1 MLKTVLISICLYLG
15 IISVT
20 HSTEKPLTPA
30 LKKYCQKIEQ
40 QFKKFRWGL
49 SYCEN
54 YDWHHV
60 RNSVSGQPLIW
71 ATFGEE
77 SKVSNNTTMILCG
90 VHGDEITPIKLCFD
104 IIQEIKINSELFK
117 NRFVIVAPIV
127 NPDSFFKTKP
137 TRTNSRGVDVNRNF
151 PTKDWHALALK
162 LWKTKY
168 RSDKRRFPGSTPN
181 SEPEVVFQVNLIKL
195 YNPGKIISVHAPLT
209 MLDYDGPED
218 MATTNGTETKAQEL
232 LIQMSQKAD
241 GYQVKTFPYY
251 PGSLGNYAGLEKQI
265 PTYTLELP
273 SSDPSKTAEYWKLFK
288 DSIALAINHDLTAQ
302 NSKESDKKTQ
312 E

>member
-1 MLKTVLISICLYLG
+1 MKQLLFFLLLYFVTVSA
-15 IISVT
+15 V
-20 HSTEKPLTPA
+20 HSTEKPLTPT
-30 LKKYCQKIEQ
+30 LKKYCLKVDQE
-40 QFKKFRWGL
+40 FKKYRWGQSL
-49 SYCEN
+49 CET

-60 RNSVSGQPLIW
+60 RNSVLGMPLIW
-71 ATFGEE
+71 LTYGDEKSAP
-77 SKVSNNTTMILCG
+77 NNTTMIMCG

-104 IIQEIKINSELFK
+104 IIQELSTKNEIFK

-127 NPDSFFKTKP
+127 NPDSFFKARP

-162 LWKTKY
+162 LWKKNY
-168 RSDKRRFPGSTPN
+168 RSDKRRFPGNSPL

-218 MATTNGTETKAQEL
+218 INEKKGLDNKAQEL

-241 GYQVKTFPYY
+241 GYQVKEFPFY
-251 PGSLGNYAGLEKQI
+251 PGSLGNYAGMEKQI
-265 PTYTLELP
+265 HTYTLELP
-273 SSDPSKTAEYWKLFK
+273 SSDPSKTADYWKLFK
-288 DSIALAINHDLTAQ
+288 DAISLAINHELTPQ
-302 NSKESDKKTQ
+302 NQTETDKKPQ